1 MDPLAD
7 VLALLGTTGH
17 VSATLAAGGRWAVR
31 FPPPAGIKFNAVRR
45 GHCRLRVDSVAE
57 PIDLA
62 EGDCYL
68 LTRPVSYVLAGA
80 AELPPE
86 PAEPIFTAATGG
98 LARAGTGDEV
108 LLVGAAFTFT
118 ARARDLLLDSLPPVI
133 HVPAA
138 LPEAAA
144 LHRSVVE
151 IDTELR
157 QARAG
162 ATLVAEHLALVML
175 IRILRLHLDRVRPT
189 GWLAGLAD
197 PVVGP
202 ALRAMH
208 ARPAQRWTVAQL
220 AGVAAV
226 SRSTLAAR
234 FRAVVG
240 RGPLDYLTAW
250 RVELAAARIRRG
262 GDTLATIAREVGYGS
277 ESALSVAFKRV
288 TGRTPGAYRQSARPG
303 DRYPA

>member
-1 MDPLAD
+1 MDPLED
-7 VLALLGTTGH
+7 VVALLGATGH
-17 VSATLAAGGRWAVR
+17 VSATLVAGGRWAVS
-31 FPPPAGIKFNAVRR
+31 FPPPAGVKFNAVRR
-45 GHCRLRVDSVAE
+45 GRCLLRVDQAADPVE
-57 PIDLA
+57 LA

-68 LTRPVSYVLAGA
+68 LTRPLPYTLAGDIDV
-80 AELPPE
+80 PPE
-86 PAEPIFTAATGG
+86 TAAPIFAAAVDGV
-98 LARAGTGDEV
+98 ARAGTGDEV
-108 LLVGAAFTFT
+108 VLIGGAFAFTER
-118 ARARDLLLDSLPPVI
+118 ARALLLDSLPPVI

-144 LHRSVVE
+144 LHRAVLE
-151 IDTELR
+151 IDAELR
-157 QARAG
+157 EGRPG

-175 IRILRLHLDRVRPT
+175 IRVLRLHLEQGHPA

-208 ARPAQRWTVAQL
+208 ARPAHRWTVAQL
-220 AGVAAV
+220 ARTAAV

-250 RVELAAARIRRG
+250 RVELAADRIRHG
-262 GDTLATIAREVGYGS
+262 GDTLATIARGVGYGS

-288 TGRTPGAYRQSARPG
+288 TGRTPGAYRRG
-303 DRYPA
+303 VTT